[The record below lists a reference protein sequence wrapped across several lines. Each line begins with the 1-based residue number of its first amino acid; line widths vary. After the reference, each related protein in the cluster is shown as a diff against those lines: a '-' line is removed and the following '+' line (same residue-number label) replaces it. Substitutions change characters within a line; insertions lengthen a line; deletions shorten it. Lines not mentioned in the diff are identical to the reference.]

1 MKILTEI
8 FSRAAA
14 ISLML
19 IALASLQTAAAQ
31 EPRPSPAPA
40 LITLGEAETIID
52 GAIAYAEERGLLM
65 AIVVM
70 DQSGYEVASARMD
83 GAAFRNI
90 TFAEGKAYASALY
103 GQTTEELGA
112 LVNTRPDRYNGIM
125 EMYPG
130 KFSLVGGG
138 VPLSVDGTLVGAVGI
153 AGLPQGVDEAAARA
167 GMADWEEYRANMG
180 D

>member
-1 MKILTEI
+1 MKIFNQTL
-8 FSRAAA
+8 SRAIA
-14 ISLML
+14 ISLTL
-19 IALASLQTAAAQ
+19 FAFASPQATHAQ
-31 EPRPSPAPA
+31 ERPRPAPA
-40 LITLGEAETIID
+40 LITLGEAQTIID
-52 GAIAYAEERGLLM
+52 GAIAYAQERNLVM
-65 AIVVM
+65 AIIVM

-90 TFAEGKAYASALY
+90 VFAEGKAYAAALY

-130 KFSLVGGG
+130 KFYLVGGG
-138 VPLSVDGTLVGAVGI
+138 VPLSVDGTQVGAVGI

-167 GMADWEEYRANMG
+167 GMADWEEYRANLG
-180 D
+180 N

>member
-1 MKILTEI
+1 MKIEKVFL
-8 FSRAAA
+8 SRAIA
-14 ISLML
+14 ISVV
-19 IALASLQTAAAQ
+19 LATLVAPQSAVSQ
-31 EPRPSPAPA
+31 EPRPAPAPA
-40 LITLGEAETIID
+40 LISLGEAQTIID
-52 GAIAYAEERGLLM
+52 GAIAYAAERDLVM

-103 GQTTEELGA
+103 AQTTEALGA

-125 EMYPG
+125 EMYPR
-130 KFSLVGGG
+130 KFYLVGGG

-167 GMADWEEYRANMG
+167 GMADWEEYRTNN
-180 D
+180 

>member
-1 MKILTEI
+1 MKIGNVTL
-8 FSRAAA
+8 SRAFAVC
-14 ISLML
+14 
-19 IALASLQTAAAQ
+19 LAFFTFVSLQPAFSQ
-31 EPRPSPAPA
+31 EPRPAPAPA
-40 LITLGEAETIID
+40 LISLGEAQTIID
-52 GAIAYAEERGLLM
+52 GAIAYARERDLVM

-112 LVNTRPDRYNGIM
+112 VATTRPDRYFGIM

-130 KFSLVGGG
+130 KFYLVGGG

-167 GMADWEEYRANMG
+167 GMADWEEYRANNG
-180 D
+180 G

>member
-1 MKILTEI
+1 MKSAKRIVPMLL
-8 FSRAAA
+8 AAFV
-14 ISLML
+14 LL
-19 IALASLQTAAAQ
+19 GLNSLQSAIAQ

-40 LITLGEAETIID
+40 LISLGGAQTIID
-52 GAIAYAEERGLLM
+52 GAIDYARERDLVM

-83 GAAFRNI
+83 GASFRNV

-103 GQTTEELGA
+103 GQTTEVLGA
-112 LVNTRPDRYNGIM
+112 LATTRPDRYFGIT

-130 KFSLVGGG
+130 KFYLVGGG

-167 GMADWEEYRANMG
+167 GMADWEDYRANNG
-180 D
+180 G

>member
-1 MKILTEI
+1 MKIFKQTLL
-8 FSRAAA
+8 RVAAM
-14 ISLML
+14 SLML
-19 IALASLQTAAAQ
+19 SAFASPQAAYAQ
-31 EPRPSPAPA
+31 ERPRPAAP
-40 LITLGEAETIID
+40 LITLGEAQAIIN
-52 GAIAYAEERGLLM
+52 GAIAYAQERDLRM

-130 KFSLVGGG
+130 KFYLVGGG
-138 VPLSVDGTLVGAVGI
+138 VPLSLDGTQVGAVGI
-153 AGLPQGVDEAAARA
+153 AGLPEGVDEAAARA

-180 D
+180 R

>member
-1 MKILTEI
+1 MKIEVKTL
-8 FSRAAA
+8 SRAVA

-19 IALASLQTAAAQ
+19 FACVSLQPAIGQ
-31 EPRPSPAPA
+31 ELRPTPAPA
-40 LITLGEAETIID
+40 LISLGEAQTIID
-52 GAIAYAEERGLLM
+52 GAIAYARERDLVM

-103 GQTTEELGA
+103 AQTTEALGA

-130 KFSLVGGG
+130 KFYLVGGG

-180 D
+180 G

>member
-1 MKILTEI
+1 MKIFGKTL
-8 FSRAAA
+8 SRAAA
-14 ISLML
+14 
-19 IALASLQTAAAQ
+19 ASLVLFALVALLPTHAQ
-31 EPRPSPAPA
+31 EPRPNPAPA
-40 LITLGEAETIID
+40 LITLGEAQTIID
-52 GAIAYAEERGLLM
+52 GAIAYAAERNLVM

-83 GAAFRNI
+83 GAAFRNVV
-90 TFAEGKAYASALY
+90 FAEGKAYASALY

-130 KFSLVGGG
+130 KFYLVGGG

-167 GMADWEEYRANMG
+167 GMADWEAYRANRG
-180 D
+180 G

>member
-1 MKILTEI
+1 MKITTP
-8 FSRAAA
+8 FS
-14 ISLML
+14 SLL
-19 IALASLQTAAAQ
+19 IATCLLLTTFVSMQPAFGQ
-31 EPRPSPAPA
+31 EPRPRPAPA
-40 LITLGEAETIID
+40 SISLGEAQTIIN
-52 GAIAYAEERGLLM
+52 GAISYARERDLHM

-83 GAAFRNI
+83 GASFRNV

-103 GQTTEELGA
+103 AQTTEALGA
-112 LVNTRPDRYNGIM
+112 LVDTRPDRYFGIT

-130 KFSLVGGG
+130 KFYLVGGG

-167 GMADWEEYRANMG
+167 GMADWEEYRANNG
-180 D
+180 G

>member
-1 MKILTEI
+1 MKIENVILSLAFT
-8 FSRAAA
+8 

-19 IALASLQTAAAQ
+19 VTFVAPQSAFGQ
-31 EPRPSPAPA
+31 EPRPAPPPA
-40 LITLGEAETIID
+40 LISLGEAQAIID
-52 GAIAYAEERGLLM
+52 GAIAFTRERNLVM

-90 TFAEGKAYASALY
+90 RFAEGKAYASALY

-112 LVNTRPDRYNGIM
+112 VATTRPDRYFGIM
-125 EMYPG
+125 NMYPG
-130 KFSLVGGG
+130 KFYLVGGG

-153 AGLPQGVDEAAARA
+153 AGLPQGVDEMAARA
-167 GMADWEEYRANMG
+167 GMADWEEYRANN
-180 D
+180 

>member
-1 MKILTEI
+1 MKMKNVILPC
-8 FSRAAA
+8 
-14 ISLML
+14 
-19 IALASLQTAAAQ
+19 ALAIPLALAAFASTQPAFAQ

-40 LITLGEAETIID
+40 LISLGEAQVIIE
-52 GAIAYAEERGLLM
+52 GAITYARERNLVM
-65 AIVVM
+65 AIVIM

-103 GQTTEELGA
+103 AQTTEELGA

-130 KFSLVGGG
+130 KFYLVGGG

-167 GMADWEEYRANMG
+167 GMADWEEYRANNG
-180 D
+180 G